1 MSPWAY
7 LVIAIALGVTGTL
20 LLKLSDGFKNK
31 FYGLASIA
39 FYCWCFIFFAPA
51 LRDIPA
57 GVAYAVWSGAGIA
70 IITLFGRVVFKQT
83 LKPVQYVFI
92 LLIVIG
98 AVGLNLT
105 THYIS
110 TQ

>member
-7 LVIAIALGVTGTL
+7 LAIAIALGVTGTL

-83 LKPVQYVFI
+83 LRPLQYVFI